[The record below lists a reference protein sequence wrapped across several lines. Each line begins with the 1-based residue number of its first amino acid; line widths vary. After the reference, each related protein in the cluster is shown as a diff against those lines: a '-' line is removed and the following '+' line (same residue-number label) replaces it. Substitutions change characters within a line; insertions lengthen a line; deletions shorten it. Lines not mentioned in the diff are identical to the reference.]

1 MAYIGLTKE
10 EKIAKARLQETAK
23 KLLSQNRELLEAKK
37 AELAALEAENSEA
50 MATIRRREEL
60 QAQLNST
67 ANAHLRNNLT
77 RTADHA
83 WHFMFKGVGPDPKS
97 SKQYVDEVVKQ
108 AREPFEDQS
117 IRQQISQCDQALL
130 SHEAFLEKRNGLY
143 ADIRTLSEK
152 VRFGER
158 FEKRVEGISWR
169 LRPPSEIFCVG

>member
-37 AELAALEAENSEA
+37 AELAALEAENSET

-67 ANAHLRNNLT
+67 ANAHLRRNVS
-77 RTADHA
+77 RTAAHA
-83 WHFMFKGVGPDPKS
+83 WDFMMSGIKDPDS
-97 SKQYVDEVVKQ
+97 SKQYVDEVVRQ

-117 IRQQISQCDQALL
+117 IRQQISHCDQALL
-130 SHEAFLEKRNGLY
+130 HHEAFMEKRNGLF

-152 VRFGER
+152 VRFGEV
-158 FEKRVEGISWR
+158 FEKRVTGISWR
-169 LRPPSEIFCVG
+169 LRPSKEIIPCVG